1 MARRIPFHHPVPE
14 AGEEAFG
21 ILAEMRQVEAADLG
35 VDQGRP
41 PRRQGGGERLLEVV
55 LSVDR
60 ITVGA
65 AGVGKGDIVG
75 IVERDQRG
83 LFVDGELRE
92 LDQGS
97 PILLA
102 PSCASTVATS
112 LRHAVAA
119 SPKV

>member
-1 MARRIPFHHPVPE
+1 MARLIPFRQPVPD

-21 ILAEMRQVEAADLG
+21 IIAVMRQVDAADLG

-41 PRRQGGGERLLEVV
+41 PRRQRRGERLFEV
-55 LSVDR
+55 LLRVDR

-83 LFVDGELRE
+83 LFVDGER
-92 LDQGS
+92 
-97 PILLA
+97 A
-102 PSCASTVATS
+102 
-112 LRHAVAA
+112 
-119 SPKV
+119 